1 MKDTKLSTPEFN
13 TLIQG
18 FEKAMK
24 NEKEKKNEYKDESHI
39 SEHTSYIREFL
50 SYVEENGIRYIKGV
64 TQSLVNDYVLFLH
77 EQRLNLRAGGTL
89 EETTINKHKNSI
101 RKFWK
106 YLNSE
111 DIKTNAIRLKQKK
124 TGEQQEP
131 TVLTH
136 EEIIQLYSVCDTSA
150 IGYRDKAMLGL
161 YYGCGMRKSE
171 GLRLQLTDFDFGKG
185 RIHVRK
191 SKNNR
196 ERYVMMPPTAQAH
209 IEEYIYSYRD
219 FYLAEQSTYEDFFI
233 GERGTPIQP
242 ETLAKRIEAL
252 WKRVKDRYGSEKHI
266 GMHTLRHTLGTHLYM
281 GKMDIEMIA
290 LMLGHRTLEATQL
303 YIHSANSLKS
313 KNNEQI

>member
-1 MKDTKLSTPEFN
+1 MKDTKINAPEFN

-18 FEKAMK
+18 FEKEMK
-24 NEKEKKNEYKDESHI
+24 KENQSENHV

-50 SYVEENGIRYIKGV
+50 SYVEENGIRYAKGI
-64 TQSLVNDYVLFLH
+64 TQPLIDDYALFLH

-89 EETTINKHKNSI
+89 SETTINKHKNSI

-111 DIKTNAIRLKQKK
+111 NIKVNAIRLKQKK
-124 TGEQQEP
+124 ASDQKES

-150 IGYRDKAMLGL
+150 IGYRDKAMLGI

-171 GLRLQLTDFDFGKG
+171 GLRLHLTDFDFGKG

-196 ERYVMMPPTAQAH
+196 ERYAMMPPTAQAH
-209 IEEYIYSYRD
+209 IEEYIYNYRD
-219 FYLAEQSTYEDFFI
+219 FYLGEQSTYDDFFI
-233 GERGTPIQP
+233 GERGTPIHP
-242 ETLAKRIEAL
+242 ETLASRIEAL

-266 GMHTLRHTLGTHLYM
+266 GMHTLRHSLGTHLYM
-281 GKMDIEMIA
+281 AKMDIEMIA

-303 YIHSANSLKS
+303 YIHSANSIKIKS
-313 KNNEQI
+313 TNEQI